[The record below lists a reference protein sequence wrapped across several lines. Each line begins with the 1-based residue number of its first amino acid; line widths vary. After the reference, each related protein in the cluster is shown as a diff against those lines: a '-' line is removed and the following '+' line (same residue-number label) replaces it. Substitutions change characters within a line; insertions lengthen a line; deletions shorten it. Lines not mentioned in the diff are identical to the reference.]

1 MEDLIK
7 YFIFPFI
14 TVTLYIQVFNLNR
27 FSNNGIYFGVRV
39 PLEYKN
45 DIDILR
51 LEKKYKKENI
61 IFVLPLIM
69 LLNILYIFNI
79 KMWLL
84 LTYTFI
90 SIGITQILPIIYWK
104 KMKRIKV
111 LPLIMLLNILYI
123 FNIKMWLLLTYTFIS
138 IGITQILPII
148 YWKKMKRIKNER
160 GWKVLSKNVVIVET
174 GLRQPKKNSKIKA
187 LETKHY
193 LILLIIPVVISIL
206 TLMNYNKLPELI
218 PVHYNAAGVVDKV
231 VEKGTTAAY
240 MNLAGIPFMLVL
252 MIFFFVLI
260 NKITVNS
267 KSDLFSGKIKG
278 TIEKKLLFKK
288 YISIFTWILALET
301 LIIMSLPQVS
311 ILFDLGTEIMTIPMT
326 IEKKLLF
333 KKYISIFTWILALET
348 LIIMS
353 LPQVSILFDLG
364 TEIMT
369 IPMVILFISIG
380 VFILI
385 SYYFGQGGRNIKT
398 TEEGEENYRDDD
410 DRYILGSIYYNK
422 NDPALM
428 VEKRIGVGWTVN
440 LAHPIGMILMVLP
453 FIIMIGLII
462 FMYFFEKTNPMF

>member
-61 IFVLPLIM
+61 IF
-69 LLNILYIFNI
+69 
-79 KMWLL
+79 
-84 LTYTFI
+84 
-90 SIGITQILPIIYWK
+90 
-104 KMKRIKV
+104 V

-252 MIFFFVLI
+252 VIFFFVLI

-278 TIEKKLLFKK
+278 
-288 YISIFTWILALET
+288 
-301 LIIMSLPQVS
+301 
-311 ILFDLGTEIMTIPMT
+311 T

>member
-27 FSNNGIYFGVRV
+27 FSNNGIYFWVRV

-61 IFVLPLIM
+61 IF
-69 LLNILYIFNI
+69 
-79 KMWLL
+79 
-84 LTYTFI
+84 
-90 SIGITQILPIIYWK
+90 
-104 KMKRIKV
+104 V

-311 ILFDLGTEIMTIPMT
+311 ILFDLGTEIMTIPM
-326 IEKKLLF
+326 
-333 KKYISIFTWILALET
+333 
-348 LIIMS
+348 
-353 LPQVSILFDLG
+353 
-364 TEIMT
+364 
-369 IPMVILFISIG
+369 VILFISIG

>member
-61 IFVLPLIM
+61 IF
-69 LLNILYIFNI
+69 
-79 KMWLL
+79 
-84 LTYTFI
+84 
-90 SIGITQILPIIYWK
+90 
-104 KMKRIKV
+104 V

-267 KSDLFSGKIKG
+267 KSDLFSGKIKA
-278 TIEKKLLFKK
+278 TIEKKLLF
-288 YISIFTWILALET
+288 
-301 LIIMSLPQVS
+301 Q
-311 ILFDLGTEIMTIPMT
+311 
-326 IEKKLLF
+326 
-333 KKYISIFTWILALET
+333 KYISIFTWILALET

>member
-61 IFVLPLIM
+61 VFVLPLI
-69 LLNILYIFNI
+69 I
-79 KMWLL
+79 
-84 LTYTFI
+84 
-90 SIGITQILPIIYWK
+90 
-104 KMKRIKV
+104 
-111 LPLIMLLNILYI
+111 LLNILYI

-160 GWKVLSKNVVIVET
+160 DWKVLSKNVIIVET

-193 LILLIIPVVISIL
+193 LILLIIPFVISIL
-206 TLMNYNKLPELI
+206 TLMNYNKLPQLI

-231 VEKGTTAAY
+231 VEKGTIAAY

-311 ILFDLGTEIMTIPMT
+311 ILFDLGTEIMTIPM
-326 IEKKLLF
+326 
-333 KKYISIFTWILALET
+333 
-348 LIIMS
+348 
-353 LPQVSILFDLG
+353 
-364 TEIMT
+364 
-369 IPMVILFISIG
+369 VILFISIG

-385 SYYFGQGGRNIKT
+385 SYCFGQGGRNIKT

-440 LAHPIGMILMVLP
+440 LAHPIGMVLMVLP

>member
-61 IFVLPLIM
+61 IF
-69 LLNILYIFNI
+69 
-79 KMWLL
+79 
-84 LTYTFI
+84 
-90 SIGITQILPIIYWK
+90 
-104 KMKRIKV
+104 V

-311 ILFDLGTEIMTIPMT
+311 ILFDLGTEIMTIPM
-326 IEKKLLF
+326 
-333 KKYISIFTWILALET
+333 
-348 LIIMS
+348 
-353 LPQVSILFDLG
+353 
-364 TEIMT
+364 
-369 IPMVILFISIG
+369 VILFISIG

-462 FMYFFEKTNPMF
+462 FMYFYEKTNPIF

>member
-61 IFVLPLIM
+61 IF
-69 LLNILYIFNI
+69 
-79 KMWLL
+79 
-84 LTYTFI
+84 
-90 SIGITQILPIIYWK
+90 
-104 KMKRIKV
+104 V

-311 ILFDLGTEIMTIPMT
+311 ILFDLGTEIMTIPM
-326 IEKKLLF
+326 
-333 KKYISIFTWILALET
+333 
-348 LIIMS
+348 
-353 LPQVSILFDLG
+353 
-364 TEIMT
+364 
-369 IPMVILFISIG
+369 VILFISIG

>member
-104 KMKRIKV
+104 KMKRIK
-111 LPLIMLLNILYI
+111 
-123 FNIKMWLLLTYTFIS
+123 
-138 IGITQILPII
+138 
-148 YWKKMKRIKNER
+148 NER

-187 LETKHY
+187 LESKHY

-278 TIEKKLLFKK
+278 
-288 YISIFTWILALET
+288 
-301 LIIMSLPQVS
+301 
-311 ILFDLGTEIMTIPMT
+311 T

>member
-61 IFVLPLIM
+61 VFVLPLI
-69 LLNILYIFNI
+69 I
-79 KMWLL
+79 
-84 LTYTFI
+84 
-90 SIGITQILPIIYWK
+90 
-104 KMKRIKV
+104 
-111 LPLIMLLNILYI
+111 LLNILYI

-160 GWKVLSKNVVIVET
+160 GWKVLSKNVIIVET
-174 GLRQPKKNSKIKA
+174 GLRQPKKNSRIKA

-193 LILLIIPVVISIL
+193 LILLIIPFVISIL
-206 TLMNYNKLPELI
+206 TLINYNKLPELI

-311 ILFDLGTEIMTIPMT
+311 ILFDLGTEIMTIPM
-326 IEKKLLF
+326 
-333 KKYISIFTWILALET
+333 
-348 LIIMS
+348 
-353 LPQVSILFDLG
+353 
-364 TEIMT
+364 
-369 IPMVILFISIG
+369 VILFISIG

-428 VEKRIGVGWTVN
+428 VEKRVGVGWTVN

>member
-7 YFIFPFI
+7 YFVFPFI

-39 PLEYKN
+39 PIEYEN
-45 DIDILR
+45 DTDILR

-61 IFVLPLIM
+61 IFILPLII
-69 LLNILYIFNI
+69 LLNILYILNI

-90 SIGITQILPIIYWK
+90 SMGITQILPIIYWR
-104 KMKRIKV
+104 KMKK
-111 LPLIMLLNILYI
+111 
-123 FNIKMWLLLTYTFIS
+123 
-138 IGITQILPII
+138 
-148 YWKKMKRIKNER
+148 IKNEK
-160 GWKVLSKNVVIVET
+160 GWKILSKNVVIVET

-187 LETKHY
+187 LKAKHY
-193 LILLIIPVVISIL
+193 LILLIIPFIISIL
-206 TLMNYNKLPELI
+206 TIINYNKLPELI
-218 PVHYNAAGVVDKV
+218 PVHYNASGVVDKV

-240 MNLAGIPFMLVL
+240 MNLVGIPFMLVL
-252 MIFFFVLI
+252 MVFFFVLI
-260 NKITVNS
+260 NKVTVNS

-288 YISIFTWILALET
+288 YISIFTWVLALET
-301 LIIMSLPQVS
+301 LIIMSLPQVA
-311 ILFDLGTEIMTIPMT
+311 ILFDLGIEIMTIPM
-326 IEKKLLF
+326 I
-333 KKYISIFTWILALET
+333 
-348 LIIMS
+348 
-353 LPQVSILFDLG
+353 
-364 TEIMT
+364 
-369 IPMVILFISIG
+369 ILFISIG
-380 VFILI
+380 GFLLI

-440 LAHPIGMILMVLP
+440 LAHPIGMVLMVLP

>member
-61 IFVLPLIM
+61 VFVLPLI
-69 LLNILYIFNI
+69 I
-79 KMWLL
+79 
-84 LTYTFI
+84 
-90 SIGITQILPIIYWK
+90 
-104 KMKRIKV
+104 
-111 LPLIMLLNILYI
+111 LLNILYI

-160 GWKVLSKNVVIVET
+160 GWKVLSKNVIIVET
-174 GLRQPKKNSKIKA
+174 GLRQPKKNSRIKA

-193 LILLIIPVVISIL
+193 LILLIIPFVISIL
-206 TLMNYNKLPELI
+206 TLINYNKLPELI

-278 TIEKKLLFKK
+278 
-288 YISIFTWILALET
+288 
-301 LIIMSLPQVS
+301 
-311 ILFDLGTEIMTIPMT
+311 T

>member
-1 MEDLIK
+1 MKNMVCLRRRNKMEDLIK

-61 IFVLPLIM
+61 VFVLPLI
-69 LLNILYIFNI
+69 I
-79 KMWLL
+79 
-84 LTYTFI
+84 
-90 SIGITQILPIIYWK
+90 
-104 KMKRIKV
+104 
-111 LPLIMLLNILYI
+111 LLNILYI

-160 GWKVLSKNVVIVET
+160 GWKVLSKNVIIVET
-174 GLRQPKKNSKIKA
+174 GLRQPKKNSRIKA

-193 LILLIIPVVISIL
+193 LILLIIPFVISIL
-206 TLMNYNKLPELI
+206 TLINYNKLPELI

-311 ILFDLGTEIMTIPMT
+311 ILFDLGTEIMTIPM
-326 IEKKLLF
+326 
-333 KKYISIFTWILALET
+333 
-348 LIIMS
+348 
-353 LPQVSILFDLG
+353 
-364 TEIMT
+364 
-369 IPMVILFISIG
+369 VILFISIG

-428 VEKRIGVGWTVN
+428 VEKRVGVGWTVN

>member
-1 MEDLIK
+1 MDELIK

-14 TVTLYIQVFNLNR
+14 TVILYIQVFNLNR

-45 DIDILR
+45 DTDILE
-51 LEKKYKKENI
+51 LEKKYKKQNI
-61 IFVLPLIM
+61 LFVLPLII
-69 LLNILYIFNI
+69 LLNILYILNI

-84 LTYTFI
+84 LTYIFI
-90 SIGITQILPIIYWK
+90 AMGITQMLPITYWK
-104 KMKRIKV
+104 KMKKIKSE
-111 LPLIMLLNILYI
+111 
-123 FNIKMWLLLTYTFIS
+123 K
-138 IGITQILPII
+138 
-148 YWKKMKRIKNER
+148 

-174 GLRQPKKNSKIKA
+174 GLRQPQKNSKIKA
-187 LETKHY
+187 LEDKHY
-193 LILLIIPVVISIL
+193 LSLLIIPFIIIIL
-206 TLMNYNKLPELI
+206 TLINYNKLPELI
-218 PVHYNAAGVVDKV
+218 PVHYNTAGVVDKV

-252 MIFFFVLI
+252 MVFFFMLI

-267 KSDLFSGKIKG
+267 KADLFSGKIKG

-288 YISIFTWILALET
+288 YVSIFTWILALET
-301 LIIMSLPQVS
+301 LIIMALPQIS
-311 ILFDLGTEIMTIPMT
+311 ILFDLGTEIMIIPM
-326 IEKKLLF
+326 I
-333 KKYISIFTWILALET
+333 
-348 LIIMS
+348 
-353 LPQVSILFDLG
+353 
-364 TEIMT
+364 
-369 IPMVILFISIG
+369 ILFISIG
-380 VFILI
+380 VFLLI

-422 NDPALM
+422 KDPALI

-462 FMYFFEKTNPMF
+462 FMYFFEKTNPIF

>member
-61 IFVLPLIM
+61 IFILPLIM
-69 LLNILYIFNI
+69 LLNIVYLLNI
-79 KMWLL
+79 KMWVL

-90 SIGITQILPIIYWK
+90 A
-104 KMKRIKV
+104 M
-111 LPLIMLLNILYI
+111 
-123 FNIKMWLLLTYTFIS
+123 
-138 IGITQILPII
+138 GITQILPII
-148 YWKKMKRIKNER
+148 YWKKMKRIKNEK
-160 GWKVLSKNVVIVET
+160 GWKVLSKNIVIVET

-187 LETKHY
+187 LKTKHY
-193 LILLIIPVVISIL
+193 LILLIIPFVISIL
-206 TLMNYNKLPELI
+206 TLINYDKLPELI
-218 PVHYNAAGVVDKV
+218 PVHYNAAGIVDKV
-231 VEKGTTAAY
+231 VEKGTMASY
-240 MNLAGIPFMLVL
+240 MNLASIPFMLVL
-252 MIFFFVLI
+252 MVFFFVLI

-301 LIIMSLPQVS
+301 LIIMALPQVA
-311 ILFDLGTEIMTIPMT
+311 ILFDLGTEIMTIP
-326 IEKKLLF
+326 LVL
-333 KKYISIFTWILALET
+333 
-348 LIIMS
+348 
-353 LPQVSILFDLG
+353 
-364 TEIMT
+364 
-369 IPMVILFISIG
+369 LFISIG
-380 VFILI
+380 VFLLI

-398 TEEGEENYRDDD
+398 NEEGEENYRDDD

-422 NDPALM
+422 KDPALM

-440 LAHPIGMILMVLP
+440 LAHPIGMILMILP

>member
-61 IFVLPLIM
+61 IF
-69 LLNILYIFNI
+69 
-79 KMWLL
+79 
-84 LTYTFI
+84 
-90 SIGITQILPIIYWK
+90 
-104 KMKRIKV
+104 V

-311 ILFDLGTEIMTIPMT
+311 ILFDLGTEIM
-326 IEKKLLF
+326 
-333 KKYISIFTWILALET
+333 S
-348 LIIMS
+348 
-353 LPQVSILFDLG
+353 
-364 TEIMT
+364 

>member
-104 KMKRIKV
+104 KMKRIK
-111 LPLIMLLNILYI
+111 
-123 FNIKMWLLLTYTFIS
+123 
-138 IGITQILPII
+138 
-148 YWKKMKRIKNER
+148 NER

-187 LETKHY
+187 LEIKHY

-278 TIEKKLLFKK
+278 
-288 YISIFTWILALET
+288 
-301 LIIMSLPQVS
+301 
-311 ILFDLGTEIMTIPMT
+311 T